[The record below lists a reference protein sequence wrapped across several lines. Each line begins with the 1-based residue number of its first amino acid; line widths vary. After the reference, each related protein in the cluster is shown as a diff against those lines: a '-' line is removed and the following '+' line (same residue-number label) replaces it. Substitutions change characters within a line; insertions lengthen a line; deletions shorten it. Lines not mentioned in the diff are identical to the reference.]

1 MNLGNFAMSK
11 GENGQPGKF
20 FCKPH
25 YRQLFMANPEVGE
38 RERGRRERGGGILHV
53 IPRLGLFIL
62 EKNIKEIVPIVNTY
76 SIQCPGH

>member
-1 MNLGNFAMSK
+1 MSK

-25 YRQLFMANPEVGE
+25 YRQLFMANPEV
-38 RERGRRERGGGILHV
+38 RERKGGRRERGGGGESVLHV

-76 SIQCPGH
+76 SIQYPGH